1 MASGGGEVNGEV
13 DGGVDGEV
21 DGDVDSEVNP
31 EVRLEVSANGRDNA
45 GKVVSVSNAGG
56 SFERQKPGETAKKR
70 RLLFMRNKEELS
82 HCITEILR
90 ADPRSTYRRG
100 GGGDKQYQEKFKHI
114 TQGEG
119 EKKEVEKSEV
129 NSEVN
134 NEVNNKVNSEVN
146 GSISTKV
153 NVFSFPVDNV
163 EVHVKVVE
171 CVATV
176 LTVQH
181 TVYVNSLWGE
191 EGEEG
196 EDGKSRTKRRRRRRK
211 KN

>member
-1 MASGGGEVNGEV
+1 MASGGGEV

-21 DGDVDSEVNP
+21 DGEVDSEVNT
-31 EVRLEVSANGRDNA
+31 EVRLQVSANGGDNA

-56 SFERQKPGETAKKR
+56 SFECQKPGETAKKR

-119 EKKEVEKSEV
+119 EEKVVEKSEVNSKV

-134 NEVNNKVNSEVN
+134 NEVNSEVN
-146 GSISTKV
+146 GAISTKV

-196 EDGKSRTKRRRRRRK
+196 EEGEDGKSRTKRRRRRRK